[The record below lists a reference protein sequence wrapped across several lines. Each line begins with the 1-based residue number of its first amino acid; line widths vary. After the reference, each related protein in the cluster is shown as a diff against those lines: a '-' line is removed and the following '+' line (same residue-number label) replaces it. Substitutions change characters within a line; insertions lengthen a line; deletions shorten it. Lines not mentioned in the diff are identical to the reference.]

1 MADNDLIVGG
11 GDDEFSEE
19 DLEAMF
25 AAVVEKEKSSQ
36 AEEGEPSEEELE
48 AMFAAEVAKETGGAA
63 QQEAAPQAQTRT
75 APPPPPPPRQQ
86 VPVKNVAMPSYD
98 NLPGQSS
105 ESPPKD
111 INLDMILDIPVDVH
125 VEVGHTRVKVQ
136 EILRL
141 DIGSVVELNR
151 VAGHPADIIVNG
163 KLIGQGDVVV
173 VNENFGI
180 RVTKLVGL
188 EERMRSV

>member
-1 MADNDLIVGG
+1 MANDNSTNGG
-11 GDDEFSEE
+11 ELSED

-25 AAVVEKEKSSQ
+25 AAEVAKEKEKQ
-36 AEEGEPSEEELE
+36 LAVEEPSEDELE
-48 AMFAAEVAKETGGAA
+48 AMFAAEVAKE
-63 QQEAAPQAQTRT
+63 QSAAPPKK
-75 APPPPPPPRQQ
+75 APPPPARPKAAVQ
-86 VPVKNVAMPSYD
+86 VRPVRLPSFD
-98 NLPGQSS
+98 NMPGQSGS
-105 ESPPKD
+105 EPPKD

-188 EERMRSV
+188 EERLSSV

>member
-1 MADNDLIVGG
+1 MADDLDAFFS
-11 GDDEFSEE
+11 GDSEPTE
-19 DLEAMF
+19 EELEALF
-25 AAVVEKEKSSQ
+25 AAEVEKAKSEQ
-36 AEEGEPSEEELE
+36 ADAEPSEDELE
-48 AMFAAEVAKETGGAA
+48 AMFAAEVAKEKAGAA
-63 QQEAAPQAQTRT
+63 PDPAPAAQA
-75 APPPPPPPRQQ
+75 PRPA
-86 VPVKNVAMPSYD
+86 VNVSPINLPAYD
-98 NLPGQSS
+98 NLPGQSNHA
-105 ESPPKD
+105 PALD
-111 INLDMILDIPVDVH
+111 INLDMILDIPVEVH
-125 VEVGHTRVKVQ
+125 VEVGHTRVKVS

-188 EERMRSV
+188 EERLSSV

>member
-1 MADNDLIVGG
+1 MANEDSISNDEL
-11 GDDEFSEE
+11 SEE

-25 AAVVEKEKSSQ
+25 AAEVAKEKEKQ
-36 AEEGEPSEEELE
+36 ASEEPSEEELE
-48 AMFAAEVAKETGGAA
+48 AMFAAEVAKEQSAA
-63 QQEAAPQAQTRT
+63 SAEVAK
-75 APPPPPPPRQQ
+75 APPPPSRPKPATQ
-86 VPVKNVAMPSYD
+86 VRSVRLPSFD
-98 NLPGQSS
+98 NLPGQSGH
-105 ESPPKD
+105 EPAKD

-188 EERMRSV
+188 EERLSSV

>member
-1 MADNDLIVGG
+1 MAEEESIKNEEL
-11 GDDEFSEE
+11 SED

-25 AAVVEKEKSSQ
+25 AAEVAKEKEKQRSVD
-36 AEEGEPSEEELE
+36 EPGEEELE
-48 AMFAAEVAKETGGAA
+48 AMFAAEVAKE
-63 QQEAAPQAQTRT
+63 QS
-75 APPPPPPPRQQ
+75 APPAPKASAPIARPKPAVQ
-86 VPVKNVAMPSYD
+86 VRPVRLPSFD
-98 NLPGQSS
+98 NMPGQSGT
-105 ESPPKD
+105 ETPKD

-188 EERMRSV
+188 EERLNSV

>member
-1 MADNDLIVGG
+1 MADNDSIKN
-11 GDDEFSEE
+11 DELSED

-25 AAVVEKEKSSQ
+25 AAEVAKEKEKQ
-36 AEEGEPSEEELE
+36 AAEAEPSEDELE
-48 AMFAAEVAKETGGAA
+48 AMFAAEVAKEQSTAVA
-63 QQEAAPQAQTRT
+63 QPK
-75 APPPPPPPRQQ
+75 APPPPARPKPAVQ
-86 VPVKNVAMPSYD
+86 VRPVKMPSFD
-98 NLPGQSS
+98 NMPGQSGD
-105 ESPPKD
+105 EPPKD

-141 DIGSVVELNR
+141 DVGSVVELNR

-188 EERMRSV
+188 EERLSSV

>member
-1 MADNDLIVGG
+1 MADDLDAFFN
-11 GDDEFSEE
+11 GDSEPTE
-19 DLEAMF
+19 EELEALF
-25 AAVVEKEKSSQ
+25 AAEVEKAKQ
-36 AEEGEPSEEELE
+36 ADDEPSEDELE
-48 AMFAAEVAKETGGAA
+48 AMFAAEVAKEQAA
-63 QQEAAPQAQTRT
+63 SAS
-75 APPPPPPPRQQ
+75 APPPPKPRPS
-86 VPVKNVAMPSYD
+86 VNVSPVNLPAYD

-105 ESPPKD
+105 MAPPMD
-111 INLDMILDIPVDVH
+111 INLDMILDIPVEVH
-125 VEVGHTRVKVQ
+125 VEVGHTRVKVS

-188 EERMRSV
+188 EERLSSV

>member
-1 MADNDLIVGG
+1 
-11 GDDEFSEE
+11 
-19 DLEAMF
+19 
-25 AAVVEKEKSSQ
+25 
-36 AEEGEPSEEELE
+36 
-48 AMFAAEVAKETGGAA
+48 MFAAEVAKEQSAGASV
-63 QQEAAPQAQTRT
+63 PK
-75 APPPPPPPRQQ
+75 APPPPPPARSRPATQIK
-86 VPVKNVAMPSYD
+86 PVRLPSFD
-98 NLPGQSS
+98 NLPGQSGN
-105 ESPPKD
+105 EPAKD

-141 DIGSVVELNR
+141 DVGSVVELNR

-188 EERMRSV
+188 EERLNSV

>member
-1 MADNDLIVGG
+1 MADY
-11 GDDEFSEE
+11 DEDNLSEE
-19 DLEAMF
+19 DLEAVF
-25 AAVVEKEKSSQ
+25 AAEVAKEKAKQ
-36 AEEGEPSEEELE
+36 EAAVDDEPSEAELE
-48 AMFAAEVAKETGGAA
+48 AMFAAEVAKETK
-63 QQEAAPQAQTRT
+63 AAP
-75 APPPPPPPRQQ
+75 APPPPPMAYQAPPS
-86 VPVKNVAMPSYD
+86 VTVNPVHLPSYD
-98 NLPGQSS
+98 NVPGQRGS
-105 ESPPKD
+105 EPPKD

-141 DIGSVVELNR
+141 DVGSVVELNR

-180 RVTKLVGL
+180 RVTKLAGL
-188 EERMRSV
+188 EERLSSV

>member
-1 MADNDLIVGG
+1 MANEDSIKNEEL
-11 GDDEFSEE
+11 SEE
-19 DLEAMF
+19 ELEAMF
-25 AAVVEKEKSSQ
+25 AAEVEKEKEKQ
-36 AEEGEPSEEELE
+36 QAVAEEEPSEEELE
-48 AMFAAEVAKETGGAA
+48 AMFAAEVAKEQQGAA
-63 QQEAAPQAQTRT
+63 ASVPK
-75 APPPPPPPRQQ
+75 APPPPPPTRARAATQ
-86 VPVKNVAMPSYD
+86 VKPVRLPSFD
-98 NLPGQSS
+98 NLPGQSGS
-105 ESPPKD
+105 EPAKD

-141 DIGSVVELNR
+141 DVGSVVELNR

-188 EERMRSV
+188 EERLNSV